1 METYDRQMHILLRD
15 QAHQRC
21 IHQDEEYEQY
31 VQQVR
36 DAGFDV
42 FTVECPEWPP
52 VKRTPLPI
60 IIFSISVDGSG
71 GGGTGMGGPT
81 ADMTWEGEQL
91 GGVVRPVRGSHV
103 RRPGYRA
110 QAQRPRP

>member
-60 IIFSISVDGSG
+60 IIFSISVGRQWRRRNG
-71 GGGTGMGGPT
+71 YG
-81 ADMTWEGEQL
+81 
-91 GGVVRPVRGSHV
+91 RPHR
-103 RRPGYRA
+103 
-110 QAQRPRP
+110 